1 MINRIAILLS
11 LFICISFS
19 LSAAGTS
26 RIVSLVPSQTELLFA
41 LGYGP
46 QVVGISDYC
55 NFPARTAEISK
66 VGGLDL
72 NVEKIMSLKPNLVL
86 DLNSM
91 NRKYQ
96 LLFSQL
102 GLNYVNFNV
111 SRLEDIPEMAGKI
124 CQILDGNEDKAQSF
138 QQEWKTRLEKLSSI
152 NSSPLRVYL
161 EIWDTPMQAAGPA
174 SFIGA
179 LIKTCGGENVIKE
192 SQDYPVVNS
201 EHIIAADPEIILIAY
216 PHPDLDSI
224 KKRPGWS
231 GISAIKKNRVHAL
244 DQDLFVRPGPRN
256 LEALDILVKLFW
268 PESGK

>member
-1 MINRIAILLS
+1 MA
-11 LFICISFS
+11 FP
-19 LSAAGTS
+19 LSAMGMS

-41 LGYGP
+41 LGYGS

-55 NFPARTAEISK
+55 NFPAKTAEISK

-111 SRLEDIPEMAGKI
+111 SRLEDIPDMAGKI
-124 CQILDGNEDKAQSF
+124 CLILEGSADKARSF

-161 EIWDTPMQAAGPA
+161 EIWDAPMQAAGPA

-179 LIKTCGGENVIKE
+179 MIKTCGGENVIKE
-192 SQDYPVVNS
+192 NQDYPVVNS
-201 EHIIAADPEIILIAY
+201 EHVIAADPEVILIVY
-216 PHPDLDSI
+216 PHPDLASI

-244 DQDLFVRPGPRN
+244 NQDLFVRPGPRN
-256 LEALDILVKLFW
+256 LEALDTLVKLFW